1 MPDPSPRDLLADL
14 LKRAKAA
21 GADAADALYAETDAL
36 AHGQRLGKIE
46 KLERAEARDLG
57 G

>member
-1 MPDPSPRDLLADL
+1 MPNPPPLELLADL

-36 AHGQRLGKIE
+36 SHG
-46 KLERAEARDLG
+46 
-57 G
+57 